1 MSEPV
6 LEVINL
12 GKVYGDHEVLSNVSL
27 QVFPGDVV
35 CLLGPSG
42 AGKTTLLRCLNHLE
56 KPSSGAVFL
65 HGELLGYE
73 RKGNHLVELHE
84 NRIARQRREIGMV
97 FQSFNLFPHM
107 SALENIIEAPTG
119 VLGVPKAEAVAEAR
133 RLLAMVGLEEKADF
147 MPSQLSG
154 GQQQRVA
161 IARALAM
168 KPKVLLFDEP
178 TSALD
183 PELVNEVLDAM
194 RALAE
199 SGTTMVIVTHEI
211 GFAREV
217 SARAV
222 FMAQGRIVE
231 EGSVESLINDPKNE
245 RTRDFFSKVL

>member
-1 MSEPV
+1 MPEPV
-6 LEVINL
+6 LEVLNL
-12 GKVYGDHEVLSNVSL
+12 SKSFGSDQVLSDVNLEVY
-27 QVFPGDVV
+27 PGDVV
-35 CLLGPSG
+35 CLIGPSG

-73 RKGNHLVELHE
+73 RRGNHLVELHE
-84 NRIARQRREIGMV
+84 KHIARQRREIGMV

-107 SALENIIEAPTG
+107 TALENVIEAPTG
-119 VLGVPKAEAVAEAR
+119 VLGIPKNEAIADAM
-133 RLLAMVGLEEKADF
+133 RLLEMVGLGTKAQF
-147 MPSQLSG
+147 TPRQLSG

-168 KPKVLLFDEP
+168 RPKVLLFDEP

-194 RALAE
+194 RTLAE

-222 FMAQGRIVE
+222 FMDQGRIVE
-231 EGSVESLINDPKNE
+231 EGSIESLQANPREE